1 MQIETQKVDFKDK
14 AKPRIDAKTDHKP
27 GGGDKKVGPLMV
39 LATIPGSNNSFTRQ
53 ICTAT

>member
-27 GGGDKKVGPLMV
+27 GGGDKKVGPLSALFYLESKIIYFV
-39 LATIPGSNNSFTRQ
+39 HDTSPV
-53 ICTAT
+53 